1 MEIERKWLVEEVPDL
16 RGVKGESICQAYI
29 STAPVIRIR
38 QKGKRYEL
46 TVKGSGLM
54 AREEM
59 NLPIDELAFLRLLT
73 KAEGRIIK
81 KTRYVLPLE
90 NGLKVELD
98 HFASPMEGLYLAE
111 IEFSSVAEANAFPGL
126 PWFGKDVTNDPKY
139 HNSVMSKM

>member
-38 QKGKRYEL
+38 QQGKRYEL

-90 NGLKVELD
+90 NGHV
-98 HFASPMEGLYLAE
+98 LA
-111 IEFSSVAEANAFPGL
+111 A
-126 PWFGKDVTNDPKY
+126 WFGGSREHADDVGIYMAEKDERGFP
-139 HNSVMSKM
+139 SLG